1 MASIQNFL
9 IRSFLKVVTK
19 KKEVA
24 KHSVETTRK
33 RLHKLMKMN
42 KPPENVSFEKV
53 NCDGVLAEWNIPIN
67 VTNNGVILYIHGGAY
82 VSCSISTHRPLVA
95 RIARASKTKA
105 LSIEYRY
112 APENPFPAGLDDV
125 IKVYHWL
132 LKQGYDHKKIVIAG
146 DSAGGGLTL
155 ATLLRLRDE
164 NAPQP
169 AAGVCM
175 SPWID
180 LECAQDSNIRLAD
193 KDPMLSADAGKIFAK
208 LYAGNESL
216 RHPYISPYYADLKG
230 LPPLFI
236 QVSDSEIVY
245 DENVNFEK
253 KLKAAGVEI
262 HFEIWENM
270 VHVWQGFAPILPE
283 AIKAIKKIG
292 IFIESKTK

>member
-9 IRSFLKVVTK
+9 IRSFLKVVTNK
-19 KKEVA
+19 KDIA

-33 RLHKLMKMN
+33 RLHKFMMMN
-42 KPPENVSFEKV
+42 KPPESVSFEKV
-53 NCDGVLAEWNIPIN
+53 NCDGVLAEWNIPKN
-67 VTNNGVILYIHGGAY
+67 VTNSGVILYIHGGAY

-112 APENPFPAGLDDV
+112 APEHPFPAGLDDAV
-125 IKVYHWL
+125 KTYHWL
-132 LKQGYDHKKIVIAG
+132 LKQGYDPTKIVITG
-146 DSAGGGLTL
+146 DSAGGGLAI

-164 NAPQP
+164 QTPLP

-180 LECAQDSNIRLAD
+180 LECSQDSGVRLAD
-193 KDPMLSADAGKIFAK
+193 KDPMLNAEAGKIFAK
-208 LYAGNESL
+208 LYAGHESL

-236 QVSDSEIVY
+236 QVSDSEIVL

-253 KLKAAGVEI
+253 KAKAAGVEI
-262 HFEIWENM
+262 QFEIWKNM

-283 AIKAIKKIG
+283 AIEAIKKIG
-292 IFIESKTK
+292 IFIERKTK